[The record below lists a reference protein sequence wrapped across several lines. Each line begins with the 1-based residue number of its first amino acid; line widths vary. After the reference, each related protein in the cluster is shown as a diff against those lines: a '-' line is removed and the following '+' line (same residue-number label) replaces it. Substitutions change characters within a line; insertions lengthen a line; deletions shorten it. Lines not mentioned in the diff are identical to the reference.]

1 MYRLKSWRKNN
12 ELLGLR
18 AAWTMP
24 KSKQENK
31 KCSRYQLYDYSE
43 HIISFFDVAKILG
56 ISERTLYRRLK
67 RNENAVLRKLKEKGK
82 TFQIIR
88 TEKGVRVFKE
98 NKGDEK

>member
-1 MYRLKSWRKNN
+1 MNCWDCARLGRCQ
-12 ELLGLR
+12 R
-18 AAWTMP
+18 A
-24 KSKQENK
+24 SKRIK

-67 RNENAVLRKLKEKGK
+67 TNENAVLRSLKEKGK